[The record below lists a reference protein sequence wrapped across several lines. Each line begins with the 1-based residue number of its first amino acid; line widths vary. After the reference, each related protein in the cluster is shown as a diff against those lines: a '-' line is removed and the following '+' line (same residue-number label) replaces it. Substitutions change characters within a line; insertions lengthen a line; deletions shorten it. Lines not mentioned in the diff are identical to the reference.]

1 MSIDEGPTALA
12 WMSVY
17 AGLAGFYFLAARRI
31 SGRGYAYLGGMM
43 SCFALSALSFWIARR
58 SNDYG
63 TDLALGRLIVLSGA
77 LAPPFHSRFMIEF
90 LRFPPMPRVISAS
103 FLCAAAIIVC
113 DLGVAASSWSWA
125 VHGGARPFV
134 VTAPELGVTMAGL
147 VVLHLVFA
155 ATLLYRAIREGKR
168 AARVLLFLVVCV
180 GPAVVV
186 DYGLTLSTGHGLPV
200 IEVAL
205 WVYGLVVALVLLSEL
220 RGAEGLL
227 EQTTSS
233 LAERTAEL
241 EVSYAELEQVQTELD
256 EKERLAAV
264 GELAGAIAHEVR
276 NPLAV
281 IMNAASGLRRPLA
294 QEDTQSLL
302 AIIEE
307 EAHRLNHLVE
317 DLLRFARPFV
327 LARGPVLIEE
337 LFRQIAQDIEPI
349 YEVSI
354 EIEPGE
360 RTRSVWVDG
369 SLLKFAIESV
379 VDNALLSMPRGG
391 PLSLRL
397 RRGPTSSD
405 PDGLR
410 LEIEDKGSGMSPAIL
425 EKAKKPFFSTR
436 PRGSGLGLPI
446 VERIVREHGGEL
458 LIESKVGSGTLVSL
472 CFPMEVLGEGPV
484 SSTRGVPSS
493 LRRRARA
500 RAGQRVDSSRG
511 ETLAAFEPR
520 EDQ

>member
-1 MSIDEGPTALA
+1 
-12 WMSVY
+12 
-17 AGLAGFYFLAARRI
+17 
-31 SGRGYAYLGGMM
+31 
-43 SCFALSALSFWIARR
+43 LSFWIARR

-90 LRFPPMPRVISAS
+90 LRFPPMPRVIPAS

-186 DYGLTLSTGHGLPV
+186 DYGLPLSTGHGLPV

-281 IMNAASGLRRPLA
+281 IM
-294 QEDTQSLL
+294 
-302 AIIEE
+302 
-307 EAHRLNHLVE
+307 
-317 DLLRFARPFV
+317 
-327 LARGPVLIEE
+327 
-337 LFRQIAQDIEPI
+337 
-349 YEVSI
+349 
-354 EIEPGE
+354 
-360 RTRSVWVDG
+360 
-369 SLLKFAIESV
+369 
-379 VDNALLSMPRGG
+379 
-391 PLSLRL
+391 
-397 RRGPTSSD
+397 
-405 PDGLR
+405 
-410 LEIEDKGSGMSPAIL
+410 
-425 EKAKKPFFSTR
+425 
-436 PRGSGLGLPI
+436 
-446 VERIVREHGGEL
+446 
-458 LIESKVGSGTLVSL
+458 
-472 CFPMEVLGEGPV
+472 
-484 SSTRGVPSS
+484 
-493 LRRRARA
+493 
-500 RAGQRVDSSRG
+500 
-511 ETLAAFEPR
+511 
-520 EDQ
+520 